1 MTEVTRTVTPNKA
14 KNALRHAMRRKRPVF
29 LWGPPG
35 IGKSDVVKQIADTFD
50 APMIDVRLSLW
61 EPTDI
66 KGIPYFDSNQN
77 KMVWGHP
84 KLKNRKAK
92 KQYTGIELEDD
103 TEDIND
109 VAEVA
114 EVNDQ
119 ITDAVTQEVAHV
131 PGPEAVQAF
140 ATESTSTDTS
150 DWN

>member
-1 MTEVTRTVTPNKA
+1 MSQENAVQTAPVEVLRITVSDVLGLLA
-14 KNALRHAMRRKRPVF
+14 Q
-29 LWGPPG
+29 
-35 IGKSDVVKQIADTFD
+35 GKSRKEIAEHYGRTQSD
-50 APMIDVRLSLW
+50 M
-61 EPTDI
+61 
-66 KGIPYFDSNQN
+66 N

-109 VAEVA
+109 VAEV
-114 EVNDQ
+114 NDQ

-131 PGPEAVQAF
+131 PAPEAVQAF
-140 ATESTSTDTS
+140 AAESTSTDTS

>member
-1 MTEVTRTVTPNKA
+1 MSQENAVQTAPVEVLRITVSDVLGLLA
-14 KNALRHAMRRKRPVF
+14 Q
-29 LWGPPG
+29 
-35 IGKSDVVKQIADTFD
+35 GKSRKEIAEHYGRTQSD
-50 APMIDVRLSLW
+50 M
-61 EPTDI
+61 
-66 KGIPYFDSNQN
+66 N

-131 PGPEAVQAF
+131 PAPEAVQAF
-140 ATESTSTDTS
+140 AAESTSTDTS

>member
-1 MTEVTRTVTPNKA
+1 MSQDVENAVQTAPVLRITVSDVLGLLA
-14 KNALRHAMRRKRPVF
+14 Q
-29 LWGPPG
+29 
-35 IGKSDVVKQIADTFD
+35 GKSRKEIAEHYGRTQSD
-50 APMIDVRLSLW
+50 M
-61 EPTDI
+61 
-66 KGIPYFDSNQN
+66 N

-109 VAEVA
+109 VAEV
-114 EVNDQ
+114 NDQ

-131 PGPEAVQAF
+131 PAPEPVQAF
-140 ATESTSTDTS
+140 AQEEVNDSPDTS